1 MVAAREKPESEYKS
15 LDFGKVLETSLRYWI
30 TNLKSY
36 WVLYFLIQ
44 LGILSAAYGAFFLS
58 GTDYFVAQIAPIL
71 GAQIPFWLIT
81 AAILSPLV
89 IGLAIVLL
97 VVFVINIV
105 IQAIWAG
112 MVTRHTANYHIKLT
126 PTLGESYRDTR
137 SRLWSLIG
145 SQILVT
151 LILFGIILGMVVV
164 TALIGFGFF
173 FFFPGFLGML
183 VGIAVGGVLMGILT
197 LYVTVRLYVVT
208 PCVILGGESAGG
220 SLVRSWRLVSGN
232 WWRTFGIGIIIIILT
247 GVIGIPTS
255 YVISALMSSFWFP
268 SLTLILIIAYIIV
281 SAAITGFTAP
291 LGSTTSTMIYHDLMG
306 RQYGPYDPGTP
317 RRLHSH
323 TVCPVCKRPVTSTE
337 RFCGQC
343 GRELD
348 ID

>member
-1 MVAAREKPESEYKS
+1 MVAAHEKPESEYKS

-44 LGILSAAYGAFFLS
+44 LGILSAAYGVFFLS
-58 GTDYFVAQIAPIL
+58 GTDYFVAQIAPLL

-81 AAILSPLV
+81 TASLSPLV
-89 IGLAIVLL
+89 IGLMIVLI

-105 IQAIWAG
+105 IQAILSG
-112 MVTRHTANYHIKLT
+112 MVIRHTADYHVKLA
-126 PTLGESYRDTR
+126 PTVSESYRDTR

-151 LILFGIILGMVVV
+151 LILFGILFGMVVV
-164 TALIGFGFF
+164 MALIGFGLFF
-173 FFFPGFLGML
+173 VMGFLGMF

-197 LYVTVRLYVVT
+197 LYVTVRLYIVT
-208 PCVILGGESAGG
+208 PIVILGGESAGG
-220 SLVRSWRLVSGN
+220 SLVRSWRLVGGN
-232 WWRTFGIGIIIIILT
+232 WWRTFGISIIIIILT

-255 YVISALMSSFWFP
+255 LVLGRLMSSFWFP

-291 LGSTTSTMIYHDLMG
+291 LGATTSTMIYHDLMG

-317 RRLHSH
+317 RGLHSH

-343 GRELD
+343 GRELG